1 MTPPM
6 SASAHATDPLQATR
20 QWVETVVLGLELC
33 PFAKREVDA
42 GRVRYVH
49 SRAADADALLADLQA
64 ELQRLREEPQI
75 ETTLL
80 VHPDL
85 LRSFPAY
92 NDFLDVAD
100 ALLEALDMVGE
111 FQIASF
117 HPAYQFA
124 GTQPEDAENYSN
136 RSPYPMLHIL
146 REASLEAAIAAYRDV
161 DAVPERNIERLR
173 ALGTTALR
181 EMLAQTL
188 TAPAAGDATLGTP
201 AKPR

>member
-1 MTPPM
+1 M
-6 SASAHATDPLQATR
+6 
-20 QWVETVVLGLELC
+20 
-33 PFAKREVDA
+33 
-42 GRVRYVH
+42 H